1 VSYVFVSHA
10 SADDTFVAGLRRAL
24 EELGIPVWVDSR
36 ALRGG
41 SRLKPE
47 IKAAIEGARQVR
59 QFVAKHRAFTEPA
72 LRKLIFEAAPR
83 FQTVGGR
90 CQPVPDN
97 GMGIALLRVG
107 RRILIDEALFFEWL
121 GKHRAAGPRRLA
133 LEVPARRRVA
143 GERI

>member
-1 VSYVFVSHA
+1 MGLQAVQDGRRRRPYLEIVLQGSGNPIMID
-10 SADDTFVAGLRRAL
+10 SAPSLLT
-24 EELGIPVWVDSR
+24 
-36 ALRGG
+36 
-41 SRLKPE
+41 
-47 IKAAIEGARQVR
+47 VR

-90 CQPVPDN
+90 RQPVPDN
-97 GMGIALLRVG
+97 GLGIALLRVG
-107 RRILIDEALFFEWL
+107 RRVLIDEGLFFEWL

-143 GERI
+143 GERV